1 MRGSTPLLP
10 PPTRLQSRPVRLPA
24 RPPVLAPSGASRRWD
39 PRRALAG
46 RALAGRAL
54 RAIVLCTFS
63 PLLASATA
71 CDDSDAAPPLDVKAE
86 GPAPRRARD
95 DDPNRRPEDTVPGD
109 AMTFHFIDIGQG
121 DATLL
126 EFPCGA
132 ILIDTGGEQNDLFDS
147 NKALLAYLDAF
158 FARRKDLARTLD
170 LLLITHPHIDH
181 NRAALA
187 VLERYQVRGVIDNGA
202 DAPHSHNDGTPDPGS
217 TQQMA
222 VHAWLR
228 DHPRDP
234 PIAYLGVGAR
244 EVPPEGLTNPIVDPI
259 AGCAASAVDPKITL
273 LWGTVSED
281 LRTYG
286 DNPNN
291 HSVVARV
298 DFGKTS
304 ALFTGDLELIGLSR
318 LATRYE
324 AHPELLDVDIYQVGH
339 HGSKNA
345 TIHYQMQLMSP
356 RVAVISMG
364 PYERDIPWTARK
376 YGHPN
381 IIALE
386 HLAHP
391 HYGVRGRRTPHAAW
405 VGIKG
410 AWKDEKKEVFE
421 RRTIEQAIY
430 ATGWDGTVTIT
441 GNANGWL
448 DIQTVGR

>member
-1 MRGSTPLLP
+1 MRLSARPTDPSLSAAHACRSRPRGL
-10 PPTRLQSRPVRLPA
+10 PTRPATGLPA
-24 RPPVLAPSGASRRWD
+24 
-39 PRRALAG
+39 
-46 RALAGRAL
+46 
-54 RAIVLCTFS
+54 
-63 PLLASATA
+63 LLALTLTA
-71 CDDSDAAPPLDVKAE
+71 CDPDGDAAPPLEVKAE
-86 GPAPRRARD
+86 GPAPRRPRD
-95 DDPNRRPEDTVPGD
+95 DDPIRRPDDTVAAD

-132 ILIDTGGEQNDLFDS
+132 VLIDTGGEQNELFDS
-147 NKALLAYLDAF
+147 NKALIAYLDAF
-158 FARRKDLARTLD
+158 FARRKDLAGTLD

-187 VLERYQVRGVIDNGA
+187 VLERYKVRGVIDNGA
-202 DAPHSHNDGTPDPGS
+202 DAPHSHNDGTEDPGA

-234 PIAYLGVGAR
+234 AIAYQGVGAR
-244 EVPPEGLTNPIVDPI
+244 DIPPEGLTNPVVDPV
-259 AGCAASAVDPKITL
+259 AGCAASQVDPRITL
-273 LWGTVSED
+273 LWGTVSDD

-298 DFGKTS
+298 EFGKTS
-304 ALFTGDLELIGLSR
+304 ALFTGDLEIIGLSR

-324 AHPELLDVDIYQVGH
+324 AHPELLDIDIYQVGH

-345 TIHYQMQLMSP
+345 TVHYQMQLMSP

-381 IIALE
+381 IVALE

-391 HYGVRGRRTPHAAW
+391 FWGVRGRRSPHAAW
-405 VGIKG
+405 IGLKG

-448 DIQTVGR
+448 DIQTTGR

>member
-181 NRAALA
+181 DRAALA

>member
-1 MRGSTPLLP
+1 MHRTIP
-10 PPTRLQSRPVRLPA
+10 PVRRLL
-24 RPPVLAPSGASRRWD
+24 VWLS
-39 PRRALAG
+39 ALA
-46 RALAGRAL
+46 
-54 RAIVLCTFS
+54 
-63 PLLASATA
+63 A
-71 CDDSDAAPPLDVKAE
+71 CDQGPEPAPPLEVHAD
-86 GPAPRRARD
+86 GPAPRTPRD
-95 DDPNRRPEDTVPGD
+95 SDPTRRPEDTRLAD
-109 AMTFHFIDIGQG
+109 AMVLHFIDIGQG

-132 ILIDTGGEQNDLFDS
+132 ALIDTGGEQNELFDS

-158 FARRKDLARTLD
+158 FARRTDLGRTLD

-181 NRAALA
+181 NRSALA
-187 VLERYQVRGVIDNGA
+187 VLERYTVRNVVDNGA
-202 DAPHSHNDGTPDPGS
+202 DAPHRHNDGTEDPGA

-228 DHPRDP
+228 AHPREP
-234 PIAYLGVGAR
+234 AIAYQAVGAR
-244 EVPPEGLTNPIVDPI
+244 DVPPEGLTGPVIDPI
-259 AGCAASAVDPKITL
+259 AGCAASAVDPKLTA
-273 LWGTVSED
+273 LWGTVTED

-291 HSVVARV
+291 HSVVVRV
-298 DFGKTS
+298 DFDQAS

-345 TIHYQMQLMSP
+345 TIHYQMQMMSP

-381 IIALE
+381 IVALE

-391 HYGVRGRRTPHAAW
+391 HHGVRARRSPIEAW
-405 VGIKG
+405 IGIKG

-421 RRTIEQAIY
+421 RRTIDRAIY

-441 GNANGWL
+441 ANANGWL
-448 DIQTVGR
+448 DIATQGR

>member
-1 MRGSTPLLP
+1 MSL
-10 PPTRLQSRPVRLPA
+10 VC
-24 RPPVLAPSGASRRWD
+24 
-39 PRRALAG
+39 ALA
-46 RALAGRAL
+46 
-54 RAIVLCTFS
+54 
-63 PLLASATA
+63 A
-71 CDDSDAAPPLDVKAE
+71 CDPGGDAAPPLEVE
-86 GPAPRRARD
+86 VSGPAPHRARD
-95 DDPNRRPEDTVPGD
+95 HDPTRRPEDTNPAD

-132 ILIDTGGEQNDLFDS
+132 VLIDTGGEQNELFDS
-147 NKALLAYLDAF
+147 NRALLNYLDAF
-158 FARRKDLARTLD
+158 FARRKDLDRTID
-170 LLLITHPHIDH
+170 LMLITHPHIDH
-181 NRAALA
+181 NRSAVA
-187 VLERYQVRGVIDNGA
+187 VLERYKVRGVIDNGA
-202 DAPHSHNDGTPDPGS
+202 DAPHSHNDGTEDPGA

-234 PIAYLGVGAR
+234 PIAYQGVGASV
-244 EVPPEGLTNPIVDPI
+244 VPPEGLTNVVVDPV
-259 AGCAASAVDPKITL
+259 AGCAASAIDPKFTL
-273 LWGTVSED
+273 LWGTVTED

-291 HSVVARV
+291 HSIVTRV
-298 DFGKTS
+298 DFGKSS

-318 LATRYE
+318 LAARYE
-324 AHPELLDVDIYQVGH
+324 EHPELLDVDIYQVGH

-345 TIHYQMQLMSP
+345 TIHYQMQMMSP

-364 PYERDIPWTARK
+364 PYERNIPWTARK

-391 HYGVRGRRTPHAAW
+391 HHGVRAQRTPIEAW

-421 RRTIEQAIY
+421 RRTVDRAIY

-441 GNANGWL
+441 ANANGWL
-448 DIQTVGR
+448 DITMLGR

>member
-1 MRGSTPLLP
+1 MPRPRSLTVVTGRCTLP
-10 PPTRLQSRPVRLPA
+10 PV
-24 RPPVLAPSGASRRWD
+24 
-39 PRRALAG
+39 G
-46 RALAGRAL
+46 RAPRLVLGLCLAATG
-54 RAIVLCTFS
+54 
-63 PLLASATA
+63 SAG
-71 CDDSDAAPPLDVKAE
+71 CDSGPEPAPPLEVKAD

-95 DDPNRRPEDTVPGD
+95 DDPTRRPDDTVATD

-132 ILIDTGGEQNDLFDS
+132 ALIDTGGELNELFDS
-147 NKALLAYLDAF
+147 DKALIAYLDAF
-158 FARRKDLARTLD
+158 FKRRADLKNTLD

-181 NRAALA
+181 NRSAMK
-187 VLERYQVRGVIDNGA
+187 VLERYNVRSVVDNGA
-202 DAPHSHNDGTPDPGS
+202 DAPHSHNDGTEDPGA

-222 VHAWLR
+222 MHRWLR
-228 DHPRDP
+228 EHPKEP
-234 PIAYLGVGAR
+234 AVEYLGLGASAI
-244 EVPPEGLTNPIVDPI
+244 PPEGLGGPVIDPI
-259 AGCAASAVDPKITL
+259 GGCEASAVDPKIL
-273 LWGTVSED
+273 ALWGTVTED
-281 LRTYG
+281 TRTYG

-291 HSVVARV
+291 HSVVVRV
-298 DFGKTS
+298 DFGKAS
-304 ALFTGDLELIGLSR
+304 ALFTGDLEIIGLSR
-318 LATRYE
+318 LAARYE

-345 TIHYQMQLMSP
+345 TVHYQMQMMSP

-364 PYERDIPWTARK
+364 PYERNVPWTARK

-391 HYGVRGRRTPHAAW
+391 HHGVRGRRTRIETW

-410 AWKDEKKEVFE
+410 AFKDEKVEVFE
-421 RRTIEQAIY
+421 RRSIDRAIY

-441 GNANGWL
+441 ANANGWL
-448 DIQTVGR
+448 DIATVGR

>member
-1 MRGSTPLLP
+1 MGRRSLALTVGLIVEALLVG
-10 PPTRLQSRPVRLPA
+10 L
-24 RPPVLAPSGASRRWD
+24 
-39 PRRALAG
+39 
-46 RALAGRAL
+46 
-54 RAIVLCTFS
+54 
-63 PLLASATA
+63 TA
-71 CDDSDAAPPLDVKAE
+71 CDQGPEPAPPLEVHAE
-86 GPAPRRARD
+86 GPAPRTARD
-95 DDPNRRPEDTVPGD
+95 DDPKQRPADTVATD
-109 AMTFHFIDIGQG
+109 AMVLHFIDIGQG

-132 ILIDTGGEQNDLFDS
+132 VLIDTGGEQNELFDS
-147 NKALLAYLDAF
+147 DKALLAHLDAF
-158 FARRKDLARTLD
+158 FARRADLNRTLD

-181 NRAALA
+181 NRSALA
-187 VLERYQVRGVIDNGA
+187 VLERYRVRNVVDNGA
-202 DAPHSHNDGTPDPGS
+202 DELHKHNDGTEDPGA

-222 VHAWLR
+222 MHAWLR
-228 DHPRDP
+228 DHPQDP
-234 PIAYLGVGAR
+234 PIAYQAVGAR
-244 EVPPEGLTNPIVDPI
+244 DVPPEGLTNPVIDPI
-259 AGCAASAVDPKITL
+259 AGCAASAVDPRLTA
-273 LWGTVSED
+273 LWGTVTED

-291 HSVVARV
+291 HSVVVRV
-298 DFGKTS
+298 DFGKAS

-324 AHPELLDVDIYQVGH
+324 AHPELIDVDIYQVGH

-345 TIHYQMQLMSP
+345 TIHYQMQMMSP

-381 IIALE
+381 IVALE

-391 HYGVRGRRTPHAAW
+391 HHGVHARRTPIEAW
-405 VGIKG
+405 IGIKG

-421 RRTIEQAIY
+421 RRTIDRAIY

-441 GNANGWL
+441 ANANGWL
-448 DIQTVGR
+448 DIATQGR

>member
-1 MRGSTPLLP
+1 
-10 PPTRLQSRPVRLPA
+10 
-24 RPPVLAPSGASRRWD
+24 
-39 PRRALAG
+39 
-46 RALAGRAL
+46 
-54 RAIVLCTFS
+54 
-63 PLLASATA
+63 
-71 CDDSDAAPPLDVKAE
+71 
-86 GPAPRRARD
+86 
-95 DDPNRRPEDTVPGD
+95 
-109 AMTFHFIDIGQG
+109 MTFHFIDIGQG

-132 ILIDTGGEQNDLFDS
+132 VLIDTGGEQNELFDS

-158 FARRKDLARTLD
+158 FARRTDLARTLD

-187 VLERYQVRGVIDNGA
+187 VLERYKVRGVIDNGA
-202 DAPHSHNDGTPDPGS
+202 DAPHSHNDGTEDPGA

-228 DHPRDP
+228 DHPSTDP
-234 PIAYLGVGAR
+234 AAPATTYLGVGAR
-244 EVPPEGLTNPIVDPI
+244 DVPPEGLTGPVIDPI
-259 AGCAASAVDPKITL
+259 AGCAASQVDPKITL
-273 LWGTVSED
+273 LWGTVSDD

-291 HSVVARV
+291 HSVVTRV
-298 DFGKTS
+298 EFGKTS
-304 ALFTGDLELIGLSR
+304 ALFTGDLEIIGLSR
-318 LATRYE
+318 LAARYE

-345 TIHYQMQLMSP
+345 TVHYQMQLMSP

-381 IIALE
+381 IVALE

-391 HYGVRGRRTPHAAW
+391 YWGVRGRRSPLAAW
-405 VGIKG
+405 IGLKG

-421 RRTIEQAIY
+421 RRTIEHAIY

-448 DIQTVGR
+448 EIQTAGR

>member
-1 MRGSTPLLP
+1 MPASS
-10 PPTRLQSRPVRLPA
+10 RLTGHLRAAL
-24 RPPVLAPSGASRRWD
+24 VLAAC
-39 PRRALAG
+39 A
-46 RALAGRAL
+46 
-54 RAIVLCTFS
+54 V
-63 PLLASATA
+63 A
-71 CDDSDAAPPLDVKAE
+71 CDPDGDAAPPLEVKAE
-86 GPAPRRARD
+86 GPAPRRPRD
-95 DDPNRRPEDTVPGD
+95 DDPTRRPDDTVAAD

-132 ILIDTGGEQNDLFDS
+132 ALIDTGGEQNELFDS
-147 NKALLAYLDAF
+147 NKALITYLDAF
-158 FARRKDLARTLD
+158 FARRKDLAGTLD
-170 LLLITHPHIDH
+170 LLLVTHPHIDH

-187 VLERYQVRGVIDNGA
+187 VLERYKVRNVIDNGA
-202 DAPHSHNDGTPDPGS
+202 DAPHAHNDGTEDPGA

-234 PIAYLGVGAR
+234 AIAYQGIGAR
-244 EVPPEGLTNPIVDPI
+244 DIPPEGLTNPIVDPV
-259 AGCAASAVDPKITL
+259 AGCAASQVDPKITL
-273 LWGTVSED
+273 LWGTVSDD
-281 LRTYG
+281 LLTYG
-286 DNPNN
+286 ENPNN

-298 DFGKTS
+298 EFGKTS
-304 ALFTGDLELIGLSR
+304 ALFTGDLEIIGLSR

-345 TIHYQMQLMSP
+345 TVHYQMQLMSP

-364 PYERDIPWTARK
+364 PYERNIPWTARK

-381 IIALE
+381 IVALE

-391 HYGVRGRRTPHAAW
+391 YWGVRGRRSPLAAW
-405 VGIKG
+405 IGLKG

-448 DIQTVGR
+448 DIHTTGR

>member
-1 MRGSTPLLP
+1 MSL
-10 PPTRLQSRPVRLPA
+10 VC
-24 RPPVLAPSGASRRWD
+24 
-39 PRRALAG
+39 AL
-46 RALAGRAL
+46 
-54 RAIVLCTFS
+54 V
-63 PLLASATA
+63 A
-71 CDDSDAAPPLDVKAE
+71 CDPGADAAPPLEVKVS
-86 GPAPRRARD
+86 GPAPRRPRD
-95 DDPNRRPEDTVPGD
+95 PDPTTRPADTRPAD
-109 AMTFHFIDIGQG
+109 AMTYHFIDIGQG

-132 ILIDTGGEQNDLFDS
+132 VLIDTGGEQNEQFDS
-147 NKALLAYLDAF
+147 NRALLNYLDAF
-158 FARRKDLARTLD
+158 FARRKDLDRTLD

-181 NRAALA
+181 NRSAIA
-187 VLERYQVRGVIDNGA
+187 VLERYKVRNVIDNGA
-202 DAPHSHNDGTPDPGS
+202 DAPHSHDDGTPDPGS

-228 DHPRDP
+228 DHPSDP
-234 PIAYLGVGAR
+234 PRGYQAVGAST
-244 EVPPEGLTNPIVDPI
+244 VPPTGLTNAIVDPV
-259 AGCAASAVDPKITL
+259 AGCAASAVDPKLTL
-273 LWGTVSED
+273 LWGIVTED

-291 HSVVARV
+291 HSVVTRV
-298 DFGKTS
+298 DFGESST
-304 ALFTGDLELIGLSR
+304 LFTGDLEIIGLSR
-318 LATRYE
+318 LAERYE
-324 AHPELLDVDIYQVGH
+324 DHPELLDVDIYQVGH

-345 TIHYQMQLMSP
+345 TVHYQMEMMSP

-391 HYGVRGRRTPHAAW
+391 FHGVRAYRSPIEAW

-421 RRTIEQAIY
+421 RRTIDRAIY
-430 ATGWDGTVTIT
+430 ATGWDGTVKIVA
-441 GNANGWL
+441 NANGWL
-448 DIQTVGR
+448 DITTLGR

>member
-1 MRGSTPLLP
+1 MTPGQVADVPALTGTIPL
-10 PPTRLQSRPVRLPA
+10 VR
-24 RPPVLAPSGASRRWD
+24 RLAPRLRTASS
-39 PRRALAG
+39 AG
-46 RALAGRAL
+46 WSLWLTGL
-54 RAIVLCTFS
+54 SLV
-63 PLLASATA
+63 A
-71 CDDSDAAPPLDVKAE
+71 CDPNGDAAPPLEVAAD

-95 DDPNRRPEDTVPGD
+95 DDPTRRPADTVASD

-132 ILIDTGGEQNDLFDS
+132 ALIDTGGEQNELFDS
-147 NKALLAYLDAF
+147 NRALQSYLDAF
-158 FARRKDLARTLD
+158 FARRSDLNNTLD

-181 NRAALA
+181 NRAATL
-187 VLERYQVRGVIDNGA
+187 VLERYTVRNVIDNGA
-202 DAPHSHNDGTPDPGS
+202 DAPHSHNDGTEDPGA

-222 VHAWLR
+222 MHAWLR

-234 PIAYLGVGAR
+234 PIAYLGVGASN
-244 EVPPEGLTNPIVDPI
+244 VPPEGLTNSIVDPV
-259 AGCAASAVDPKITL
+259 AGCAASAVDPKLTL
-273 LWGTVSED
+273 LWGTVTED
-281 LRTYG
+281 TRTYG

-291 HSVVARV
+291 HSVVTRV
-298 DFGKTS
+298 DFGKAS

-318 LATRYE
+318 LATHYE

-345 TIHYQMQLMSP
+345 TIHYQMQMMSP

-381 IIALE
+381 IVALE

-391 HYGVRGRRTPHAAW
+391 HHGVHARRSPIEAW
-405 VGIKG
+405 IGIKG

-421 RRTIEQAIY
+421 RRTIDRAIY
-430 ATGWDGTVTIT
+430 ATGWDGTVVIT
-441 GNANGWL
+441 ANANGWL
-448 DIQTVGR
+448 DITTKGR